1 MSDRS
6 HAYTIHYSCILM
18 DYFTISGLLYAPGIQ
33 DSVYKFCYLFP
44 YNRCIESVHSRSG
57 TFTQSIHDQHLNPLA
72 LFLAFISKLHY
83 ECHFFE
89 NRLAQLMEE

>member
-18 DYFTISGLLYAPGIQ
+18 DYFTIYRLLFAPGIQ

-44 YNRCIESVHSRSG
+44 YNGCIKSEHNHSARFLQ
-57 TFTQSIHDQHLNPLA
+57 TFRYQHINPLA
-72 LFLAFISKLHY
+72 LFLTFLVKMQY
-83 ECHFFE
+83 EPVFFK
-89 NRLAQLMEE
+89 NILAKLMEE